1 MLTGLIGSDYILIAY
16 SAWYQICDLQRREF
30 SPRDE
35 ASVSQSFPVA
45 KALLKWKEIEK
56 APDRHQKGA
65 EYAPRCY
72 FYQGLVYFFNWLLSI
87 ERSYQIHSHNTHLNI
102 TGLVRKF
109 LLRRRNMSLSKIHC
123 CYIIISTELK
133 KKHTLGQDKLFCCVI
148 INSGFKEN

>member
-56 APDRHQKGA
+56 ASDRHQKGA
-65 EYAPRCY
+65 EYAPTCY
-72 FYQGLVYFFNWLLSI
+72 FYQGLVYFFNRLLSI
-87 ERSYQIHSHNTHLNI
+87 ERSYQIHSHNIHLNI

-109 LLRRRNMSLSKIHC
+109 LLRRRNLSLSKIHC
-123 CYIIISTELK
+123 CYIILLYIYIYIYR
-133 KKHTLGQDKLFCCVI
+133 V
-148 INSGFKEN
+148 